1 MSSCNICGY
10 KADYI
15 KEESNNIE
23 DMLCGACL
31 NEYEEEDEMIDNKRL
46 ITAYSLRIMW
56 SDGVTEIIDLPDDFR
71 QAHKDIGHF
80 LDGLEEE
87 RNNE

>member
-1 MSSCNICGY
+1 MSD
-10 KADYI
+10 K
-15 KEESNNIE
+15 K
-23 DMLCGACL
+23 
-31 NEYEEEDEMIDNKRL
+31 L

-80 LDGLEEE
+80 LDALEEE
-87 RNNE
+87 GNDE

>member
-1 MSSCNICGY
+1 MS
-10 KADYI
+10 D
-15 KEESNNIE
+15 
-23 DMLCGACL
+23 
-31 NEYEEEDEMIDNKRL
+31 KRL

-71 QAHKDIGHF
+71 QAHKNIGHF

-87 RNNE
+87 RNNEENLQS